1 VVSGSYFKKLN
12 PTREIKRLPRCSET
26 YMSEIS
32 TENSTAEAS
41 ASGSS
46 EKEMKAKKG
55 KKAETAAPVEPKVF
69 AVVCTGGK
77 QYRVTPGTKLSVE
90 KLELEVGSE
99 VTFDQ
104 VLMSGVEGGSDL
116 KIAAAGSPITTKVTA
131 KVVAQSKDK
140 KVIIF
145 KKRRRGGYT
154 KKQGHRQ
161 KKTEVLVESISL

>member
-1 VVSGSYFKKLN
+1 M
-12 PTREIKRLPRCSET
+12 SET
-26 YMSEIS
+26 N

-41 ASGSS
+41 VSVSSG
-46 EKEMKAKKG
+46 KGTKAKKG
-55 KKAETAAPVEPKVF
+55 KNQESAAVVEPKVF

-104 VLMSGVEGGSDL
+104 VLMAGVEGGTDL
-116 KIAAAGSPITTKVTA
+116 KIAVAGAPISTKVTA
-131 KVVAQSKDK
+131 KVVAQNKDK

>member
-1 VVSGSYFKKLN
+1 M
-12 PTREIKRLPRCSET
+12 SET
-26 YMSEIS
+26 N
-32 TENSTAEAS
+32 TENTTAETS
-41 ASGSS
+41 ASVTTG
-46 EKEMKAKKG
+46 KAIKAKKSKG
-55 KKAETAAPVEPKVF
+55 AETAAPVEPKVF

-77 QYRVTPGTKLSVE
+77 QYRVTPGSKISVE

-104 VLMSGVEGGSDL
+104 ILMAGVEGGTDL
-116 KIAAAGSPITTKVTA
+116 KIAVAGSPITTTVTA
-131 KVVAQSKDK
+131 KVLAQNKDK